1 MISPRNIG
9 MRTHVHLASPG
20 PSTLGSCLMSASEA
34 KNVSYCLVSFLTSF
48 LFLWSFFKS
57 SRDLCSRSICFARS
71 MSAASAK
78 MQTDMRGRGTC
89 GSLQSSTS
97 VWRLAR
103 RARTRG
109 KDGDERRT
117 YLMAPEK
124 RLSRWGS

>member
-97 VWRLAR
+97 VCRLAW
-103 RARTRG
+103 TRG
-109 KDGDERRT
+109 KDVDEGRA